1 MVMMKKH
8 TREENVVFFR
18 GKRILYFSH
27 ACCRRIKS
35 RRRRDKRNWSDF
47 FALFRERQKR
57 EKDRIFFKT
66 ALHSFLHLLL
76 ISLVLLFLL
85 WCLSATFRRPQTE
98 KVSASVVAF

>member
-1 MVMMKKH
+1 MIKN
-8 TREENVVFFR
+8 TREKKMLFFE
-18 GKRILYFSH
+18 RILYFFTRLLQKNKKQKKKRQTKLVSFF
-27 ACCRRIKS
+27 CLE
-35 RRRRDKRNWSDF
+35 RDK
-47 FALFRERQKR
+47 K

>member
-1 MVMMKKH
+1 MIKTHERRKCC
-8 TREENVVFFR
+8 FFR
-18 GKRILYFSH
+18 GRDFIFFTRLLQKNKKQKKKRQTKLVRFFFLE
-27 ACCRRIKS
+27 
-35 RRRRDKRNWSDF
+35 RDK
-47 FALFRERQKR
+47 K

>member
-1 MVMMKKH
+1 MVTDDKN
-8 TREENVVFFR
+8 TREKKMLFFSR
-18 GKRILYFSH
+18 EEILYFSH

-47 FALFRERQKR
+47 FVERDKK

>member
-1 MVMMKKH
+1 MICGDDKKH
-8 TREENVVFFR
+8 TREENVVFFE
-18 GKRILYFSH
+18 RILYFFT
-27 ACCRRIKS
+27 RLLQKNKKQKKKRQTKLV
-35 RRRRDKRNWSDF
+35 RPERDK
-47 FALFRERQKR
+47 K

-66 ALHSFLHLLL
+66 ALPSFLHLLL